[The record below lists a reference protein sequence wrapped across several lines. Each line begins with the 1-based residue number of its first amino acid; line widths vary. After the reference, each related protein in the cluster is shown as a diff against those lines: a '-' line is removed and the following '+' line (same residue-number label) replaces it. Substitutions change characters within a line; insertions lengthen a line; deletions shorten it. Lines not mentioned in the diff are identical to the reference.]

1 MINPLP
7 YGPAH
12 KFPSPVLPLTRVLRF
27 VPEPAIPC
35 ILLDIRDIHILPLLY
50 HRNYGHCFNICLRFL
65 KEKRQ
70 KSGGMVSAPSA
81 ITCARCI
88 NHPYSLEIMPN
99 ASAMSR
105 LQPSTLTVS
114 SPKMPNVLPVVFL
127 SMMEFSSSSVRPEA
141 SMTAPTCTLAP

>member
-1 MINPLP
+1 MDQCINSRHLFSPLP
-7 YGPAH
+7 GSCGL
-12 KFPSPVLPLTRVLRF
+12 FLNLPSPAF
-27 VPEPAIPC
+27 FW
-35 ILLDIRDIHILPLLY
+35 ILPLLY

-114 SPKMPNVLPVVFL
+114 SPKMPNALPVVFL